1 MKAALYARV
10 SSEKQEVDLS
20 ISAQIKAI
28 REYAH
33 NNGYYVVKEFVDE
46 TESGKTTDRPEFR
59 NMIAQAKRSAKPFD
73 VILVWKFSR
82 FARNRDDSIVYK
94 AMLRKVGVQVLSINE
109 PFEDTPTGRLF
120 EAMIESLDEFYSAN
134 LGEEVT
140 RRMRESA
147 SCGFYVSSYAPY
159 DYRKIKVNDN
169 GKERPKLEIEPEQAN
184 IVQRIFRYAKEGK
197 GLRDICKALNQ
208 EGIMSPRGNR
218 WGNTTV
224 YKILTN
230 EAYIGTL
237 VWGKQSTRELPPV
250 RVENALPTI
259 IDCDAFQQAQSY
271 LKERSFASIHPKRV
285 SSTYLLSG
293 LAKCGYCG
301 KNLIG
306 QDAKG
311 GRFHYYACGT
321 LMKKGAGSC
330 KAGYTRREKLESG
343 VTDKLKGPILNY
355 ENLKELVQM
364 VNEEMDSVADNYTER
379 LNSVLVEIDNVNR
392 RLERL
397 YDAIEMGSVQLA

>member
-147 SCGFYVSSYAPY
+147 SCGFYLC
-159 DYRKIKVNDN
+159 I
-169 GKERPKLEIEPEQAN
+169 
-184 IVQRIFRYAKEGK
+184 
-197 GLRDICKALNQ
+197 
-208 EGIMSPRGNR
+208 
-218 WGNTTV
+218 
-224 YKILTN
+224 
-230 EAYIGTL
+230 
-237 VWGKQSTRELPPV
+237 
-250 RVENALPTI
+250 
-259 IDCDAFQQAQSY
+259 
-271 LKERSFASIHPKRV
+271 
-285 SSTYLLSG
+285 
-293 LAKCGYCG
+293 
-301 KNLIG
+301 
-306 QDAKG
+306 
-311 GRFHYYACGT
+311 
-321 LMKKGAGSC
+321 
-330 KAGYTRREKLESG
+330 
-343 VTDKLKGPILNY
+343 
-355 ENLKELVQM
+355 
-364 VNEEMDSVADNYTER
+364 
-379 LNSVLVEIDNVNR
+379 
-392 RLERL
+392 
-397 YDAIEMGSVQLA
+397 